1 MPDWPPAGT
10 PAADPGKPD
19 AEGGWDPVAV
29 TPGDPSCLVPRV
41 DAARPLTSEGSDA
54 TEKSIGG
61 GQGNLFWPCGRVMA
75 AERNG
80 PVTHEP
86 EGSRWFVAHV
96 KPRQEEAVC
105 QRLRYKGVVTF
116 LPRLLT
122 QRRHGSRRWLAIEPL
137 FPGYVFVR
145 FPLDAGVLYRVRWT
159 PGIRRLLGNEEGPT
173 PIEDGVVAYLKER
186 MGELGYIV
194 PRQEL
199 RPGDRV
205 RFRDGPFAMLEG
217 VIDRPASSRD
227 RVRVLLRLCGTLVSV
242 ETATAELEP
251 V

>member
-1 MPDWPPAGT
+1 
-10 PAADPGKPD
+10 
-19 AEGGWDPVAV
+19 
-29 TPGDPSCLVPRV
+29 
-41 DAARPLTSEGSDA
+41 
-54 TEKSIGG
+54 
-61 GQGNLFWPCGRVMA
+61 MA
-75 AERNG
+75 AESNG
-80 PVTHEP
+80 PVTHEI
-86 EGSRWFVAHV
+86 EGARWFVAHV
-96 KPRQEEAVC
+96 KPRQEDAVC
-105 QRLRYKGVVTF
+105 WRLGYKGVVTF

-122 QRRHGSRRWLAIEPL
+122 RRRHGSRRWEAIEPL

-173 PIEDGVVAYLKER
+173 PIEDAVVAYLQER

-194 PRQEL
+194 PRREL

-217 VIDRPASSRD
+217 VIDRLASRSE
-227 RVRVLLRLCGTLVSV
+227 RVQVLLRLCGTLVRV
-242 ETATAELEP
+242 QVGVDALVP

>member
-1 MPDWPPAGT
+1 
-10 PAADPGKPD
+10 
-19 AEGGWDPVAV
+19 
-29 TPGDPSCLVPRV
+29 
-41 DAARPLTSEGSDA
+41 
-54 TEKSIGG
+54 
-61 GQGNLFWPCGRVMA
+61 MA
-75 AERNG
+75 AESNG
-80 PVTHEP
+80 PVTQEP
-86 EGSRWFVAHV
+86 EGACWFVAHV

-105 QRLRYKGVVTF
+105 LRLGQKGVMTF
-116 LPRLLT
+116 LPRLLV
-122 QRRHGSRRWLAIEPL
+122 QRRRGSRKWQAVEPL

-159 PGIRRLLGNEEGPT
+159 PGIRRLLENEEGPT
-173 PIEDGVVAYLKER
+173 PIEDAVVAYLQER

-205 RFRDGPFAMLEG
+205 RVRDGPFAMLEG

-227 RVRVLLRLCGTLVSV
+227 RVRVLLSLCSATVPVEVSV
-242 ETATAELEP
+242 DMVEP

>member
-1 MPDWPPAGT
+1 
-10 PAADPGKPD
+10 
-19 AEGGWDPVAV
+19 
-29 TPGDPSCLVPRV
+29 
-41 DAARPLTSEGSDA
+41 
-54 TEKSIGG
+54 
-61 GQGNLFWPCGRVMA
+61 MA
-75 AERNG
+75 AEREG
-80 PVTHEP
+80 AVTREP
-86 EGSRWFVAHV
+86 EGARWFVAHV

-105 QRLRYKGVVTF
+105 QRLRYAAVVTF

-122 QRRHGSRRWLAIEPL
+122 HRRRGSRRWQAIEPL
-137 FPGYVFVR
+137 FPGYVFVQ
-145 FPLDAGVLYRVRWT
+145 FSPDAATLYRVRWT
-159 PGIRRLLGNEEGPT
+159 PGIKRLLGNEEGPT
-173 PIEDGVVAYLKER
+173 PIEDAVVAYLQER

-194 PRQEL
+194 PRREL

-242 ETATAELEP
+242 EAATAELEP